1 MKVESGKHI
10 DEDQATSSKL
20 VSVEEDANMLF
31 RVYGAQLHSMLEL
44 RKNKDDAKSKNEV
57 SAMQIIRMQGKNLPH
72 ACHPCR
78 GSWRESFPWVCFHS
92 FNG

>member
-1 MKVESGKHI
+1 
-10 DEDQATSSKL
+10 
-20 VSVEEDANMLF
+20 MLF
-31 RVYGAQLHSMLEL
+31 RVCGAQLHSMLEL
-44 RKNKDDAKSKNEV
+44 RKNKEDAKSKNEV